1 MCSAELRQRMLS
13 WSAPE
18 SAAGRGP
25 LPPVSYRED
34 VTIFLLNGGEQEE
47 RLECLLFP
55 LHCSIANDSVGFKKG
70 DAGTGGIG
78 NAACMSHSEPTGWRR
93 APLPEWTGR

>member
-13 WSAPE
+13 WSALE

-34 VTIFLLNGGEQEE
+34 VTIFLLNG
-47 RLECLLFP
+47 
-55 LHCSIANDSVGFKKG
+55 
-70 DAGTGGIG
+70 
-78 NAACMSHSEPTGWRR
+78 
-93 APLPEWTGR
+93 